1 MGFEIRLSDRTWWY
15 PEEKLQRLLTF
26 ESRVSQ
32 SEPARKTAHCSH
44 QPRCLDVP
52 AGRCCR
58 GSRQGALKRPSA
70 HAKPR
75 QQAKYFPPQK
85 LQLAPACCAPWRSHE
100 LERAASALLVGGWAA
115 VSSRHDHPQRP
126 FLSPQPPVRDGWE
139 ERYIVQRKVN
149 AEGLRAEVAKA
160 AAVRRRKPTGSV
172 ERRHYSRRRG
182 WPAWRATPSRVA
194 SVRRGSYSPGHAT
207 HPSSPAAR
215 SVSQRAT

>member
-1 MGFEIRLSDRTWWY
+1 
-15 PEEKLQRLLTF
+15 
-26 ESRVSQ
+26 
-32 SEPARKTAHCSH
+32 
-44 QPRCLDVP
+44 
-52 AGRCCR
+52 
-58 GSRQGALKRPSA
+58 
-70 HAKPR
+70 
-75 QQAKYFPPQK
+75 
-85 LQLAPACCAPWRSHE
+85 
-100 LERAASALLVGGWAA
+100 
-115 VSSRHDHPQRP
+115 
-126 FLSPQPPVRDGWE
+126 
-139 ERYIVQRKVN
+139 VQRKVN